1 MLASFIPANM
11 LNHNRTDL
19 GIPYDSIRW
28 EHALVSKIFR
38 SFGVAVDLVRRLCPD
53 TSTIDFIKENWVR
66 FGEIA
71 LLLEQ
76 NANMY
81 SNYATHNSI

>member
-28 EHALVSKIFR
+28 ENALAAHLADI
-38 SFGVAVDLVRRLCPD
+38 GVGLKEWVGLVAYYALDR
-53 TSTIDFIKENWVR
+53 IDELFPAPTE
-66 FGEIA
+66 
-71 LLLEQ
+71 
-76 NANMY
+76 
-81 SNYATHNSI
+81 